1 MAINRKMGRPS
12 DQKLAILRSL
22 STALV
27 INGKV
32 ETTVARAKEVSSIV
46 DKLVADAI
54 KEKDNFTTKDV
65 TVSAAKL
72 DGKGNKVLVTK
83 TSKNGN
89 KYDTVDREIKTKTVQ
104 VDSASR
110 LAARK
115 QMTYWLMK
123 SHDSEGNTINPVN
136 KLLTRLLPSMRADRA
151 ATQELSDSVLD
162 VVTALRWQSS
172 SSFDIDQRG
181 LQLKY
186 LTGLRFCSPVFIT
199 GFLS

>member
-1 MAINRKMGRPS
+1 MAKRKLGRPS
-12 DQKLAILRSL
+12 DQKIAILRSL
-22 STALV
+22 STTLV

-65 TVSAAKL
+65 TYSTAKL
-72 DGKGNKVLVTK
+72 DGKGKKVLVAK

-104 VDSASR
+104 VDSPSR

-115 QMTYWLMK
+115 RMTYWLMK
-123 SHDSEGNTINPVN
+123 SHDAEGNTINPTN
-136 KLLTRLLPSMRADRA
+136 KLFDEIAPRYEGRTGGYTR
-151 ATQELSDSVLD
+151 
-162 VVTALRWQSS
+162 VVRLGAR
-172 SSFDIDQRG
+172 RG
-181 LQLKY
+181 DGSEMAILE
-186 LTGLRFCSPVFIT
+186 FV
-199 GFLS
+199 

>member
-1 MAINRKMGRPS
+1 MAINRKLGRPS

-27 INGKV
+27 INGRV

-46 DKLVADAI
+46 DSLVADAI

-83 TSKNGN
+83 TSRNGN
-89 KYDTVDREIKTKTVQ
+89 KYDAVDREIKTKTVQ

-123 SHDSEGNTINPVN
+123 SHDAEGNTINPVN
-136 KLLTRLLPSMRADRA
+136 KMFDEIAPKYEGRQGGYTRVIRLGAR
-151 ATQELSDSVLD
+151 
-162 VVTALRWQSS
+162 
-172 SSFDIDQRG
+172 RG
-181 LQLKY
+181 DGSEMAILE
-186 LTGLRFCSPVFIT
+186 FV
-199 GFLS
+199 